1 MHSFSNTEFQ
11 RNKFNTFIQKL
22 NPQMFG
28 KLEMS
33 YQEYTELVST
43 NIIPKSFQEQLDKI
57 KNQNGVIYTEYTIG
71 NEIHFLLNGK
81 AVSEKIVRV
90 DTESCVMYTP
100 TIKLTV
106 KYLLTLYFFHQLKFL
121 KHHLIVHFL
130 TIIRLGIE

>member
-1 MHSFSNTEFQ
+1 MKT
-11 RNKFNTFIQKL
+11 
-22 NPQMFG
+22 
-28 KLEMS
+28 
-33 YQEYTELVST
+33 
-43 NIIPKSFQEQLDKI
+43 KI

-106 KYLLTLYFFHQLKFL
+106 KYWVKINDKYEIIHQEKAFETQKDLMES
-121 KHHLIVHFL
+121 
-130 TIIRLGIE
+130 IIS